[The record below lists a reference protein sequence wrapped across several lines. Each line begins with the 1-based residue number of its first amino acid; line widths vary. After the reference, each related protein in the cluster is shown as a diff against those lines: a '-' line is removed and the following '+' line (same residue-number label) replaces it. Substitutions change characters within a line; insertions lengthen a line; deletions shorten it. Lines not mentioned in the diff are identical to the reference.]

1 MKRKPLI
8 LTALAATSTL
18 AVTLLT
24 VPVLAGDSAGV
35 TAPFIDKEFEVALRK
50 HFQKKFFNLIDASD
64 TQRDQISAILDDR
77 MEVCRPEREKLR
89 SEAIELSQLMASNAS
104 DEQVRSK
111 VKELREVHEKL
122 MDDRLTTALKVRTIL
137 KPEQRKAVS
146 DKIVALLSGDGRG
159 RMLR

>member
-1 MKRKPLI
+1 MKRKPF
-8 LTALAATSTL
+8 AATSTL